1 MVGQRREERNRM
13 MKRRVGRE
21 AVSVE
26 AAAAAAAAAAA
37 DVSDLLNLVEDLR
50 AELEGRVFP
59 EGEGDRT

>member
-26 AAAAAAAAAAA
+26 AAAAAAAAAA